1 MSFAWKR
8 IRNQKFKTVLT
19 IFSLVS
25 ILLLIAYGI
34 QTSRATKIMVTEN
47 IEKYSRG
54 TYDILVRP
62 EGARTDIEK
71 ELKTVEE
78 NYIGDGEGGI
88 SIEEWERIKEHPD
101 IEIAAPVASLGYFT
115 SNTASIELPSLEN
128 PTHFEWEFFT
138 SDGLNTYPL
147 NHDNGV
153 FYLQTI
159 DTKELYSIQVFDDIS
174 KEHSPFSHSGTNILF
189 PQNYNLLVAIDT
201 ESEELLTGLDFSDL
215 YRDFTDKESVMI
227 DNYAEYRDDAPIIP
241 ILQRE
246 EFNIPLSIEI
256 TASELD
262 VSLTELY
269 KKYGLEENE
278 SLAYELY
285 SLEPEEIEEFEEFL
299 LTLDRFNIKTYELDL
314 TNYQSPFDGTHLIL
328 DENFNINFSEDGSG
342 GSMYNDSGKYYTASA
357 IDYLLK
363 DDNIHVQTVKNGPP
377 PQYREVKELGKSYLY
392 DWEAPFMVWQMGT
405 FKAKEKESELTSS
418 PLGIYSTEDVTTT
431 DGVKITPTITPGSFI
446 AAPAAGVTTLESASL
461 IKGDEP
467 IDAIRIKLN
476 NITSYNP
483 EAQKRIEALATEL
496 SEEGYV
502 VDIVAGS
509 SFKTQ
514 HMYVEG
520 IGEVTSPWTNLGVAE
535 KLTNAWDTD
544 SVISISLFS
553 LFGLFWLFSYFSF
566 ERNRLHEENDILYFL
581 GWNQR
586 DIRKKNITEQFILVL
601 LSIFISVGL
610 ALLLRFSFFS
620 FLIIGL
626 FVLISLVLIMI
637 IFFRSSRTNTRAKE
651 YRLLASIR
659 YYKSLLLP
667 TIVALLLAASVAQ
680 FQVASIYE
688 LWTGSTDTTL
698 GNFVFTE
705 GLYLRSLIVVA
716 TILLSIFV
724 LIEAIQG
731 IIYERRDEFGMY
743 HVMGWTG
750 KMIKFHFLKEVM
762 IWVSLSLV
770 LGTLLSVVV
779 SFYLDLS
786 IINILLGIAFS
797 TIIYV
802 IITFSL
808 VVFRKYNLVLN
819 ERD

>member
-25 ILLLIAYGI
+25 ILLLISYGI
-34 QTSRATKIMVTEN
+34 QTSRAAKIMVTEN

-54 TYDILVRP
+54 TYDIMVRP
-62 EGARTDIEK
+62 EVARTNIEK
-71 ELKTVEE
+71 EIKTVEE

-88 SIEEWERIKEHPD
+88 SIEEWEEIKGHPE

-115 SNTASIELPSLEN
+115 SNTTNIQLPLLKH
-128 PTHFEWEFFT
+128 PAHFEWEFFT
-138 SDGLNTYPL
+138 SDGLNKYPL

-153 FYLQTI
+153 FYFQTI
-159 DTKELYSIQVFDDIS
+159 DTEELYAVEEFNDPS
-174 KEHSPFSHSGTNILF
+174 KEISPFNQGSTTINY
-189 PQNYNLLVAIDT
+189 PQNYNLLIAIDA
-201 ESEELLTGLDFSDL
+201 ESEQLLTGI
-215 YRDFTDKESVMI
+215 DFTDLDRDYTDEEQESI
-227 DNYAEYRDDAPIIP
+227 DRFSENRGNAPIVP
-241 ILQRE
+241 VLQRE

-269 KKYGLEENE
+269 EKYGVQENE
-278 SLAYELY
+278 TLSSVMNYF
-285 SLEPEEIEEFEEFL
+285 EPEEIEEFEEFL
-299 LTLDRFNIKTYELDL
+299 LTLDRSNIKTYELDL
-314 TNYQSPFDGTHLIL
+314 TNYQSPFDGTHLTL
-328 DENFNINFSEDGSG
+328 DENFNIEVSQGWTG
-342 GSMYNDSGKYYTASA
+342 ASMYNDSGKYYFASA

-363 DDNIHVQTVKNGPP
+363 DDNIHVQKVKNGPP

-418 PLGIYSTEDVTTT
+418 PLGIYSTEDVKTT
-431 DGVKITPTITPGSFI
+431 DGVKITPTTVPGSFI
-446 AAPAAGVTTLESASL
+446 APPAAGVTTLESASL

-467 IDAIRIKLN
+467 IDAIRIKLK

-514 HMYVEG
+514 HMHVEG
-520 IGEVTSPWTNLGVAE
+520 IGEVTSPWTTLGVAE

-601 LSIFISVGL
+601 LSIFISIGL

-637 IFFRSSRTNTRAKE
+637 VFFTSSQQNTRTKE
-651 YRLLASIR
+651 YRMLASIR

-667 TIVALLLAASVAQ
+667 TIV
-680 FQVASIYE
+680 
-688 LWTGSTDTTL
+688 
-698 GNFVFTE
+698 
-705 GLYLRSLIVVA
+705 RS
-716 TILLSIFV
+716 
-724 LIEAIQG
+724 E
-731 IIYERRDEFGMY
+731 
-743 HVMGWTG
+743 
-750 KMIKFHFLKEVM
+750 
-762 IWVSLSLV
+762 
-770 LGTLLSVVV
+770 
-779 SFYLDLS
+779 
-786 IINILLGIAFS
+786 
-797 TIIYV
+797 
-802 IITFSL
+802 
-808 VVFRKYNLVLN
+808 
-819 ERD
+819 